1 MAAPP
6 PLPPPEVT
14 TSYVL
19 SWCQVFSHRIS
30 AGCPGHSHR
39 PASGVSR
46 AFLSPMVFSPS
57 SAAKLRPEGF
67 QEGMK
72 KRGFT
77 TSLPRREEDSPVWG
91 RCCVLGVHSD
101 EDPRRRSAPRPPP
114 SRFPRCV
121 VVVIVRPTLGS
132 AVVFREV
139 PVSLRPAAGKPGM

>member
-1 MAAPP
+1 
-6 PLPPPEVT
+6 
-14 TSYVL
+14 
-19 SWCQVFSHRIS
+19 
-30 AGCPGHSHR
+30 
-39 PASGVSR
+39 
-46 AFLSPMVFSPS
+46 
-57 SAAKLRPEGF
+57 
-67 QEGMK
+67 MK

-139 PVSLRPAAGKPGM
+139 PVSLRPAAEKPGM